1 MLNEDLEIQTTVN
14 EDRLEDLIDDEGV
27 VENVVYDTNE
37 TTEQGE

>member
-14 EDRLEDLIDDEGV
+14 EDSLEDLIDEEGV